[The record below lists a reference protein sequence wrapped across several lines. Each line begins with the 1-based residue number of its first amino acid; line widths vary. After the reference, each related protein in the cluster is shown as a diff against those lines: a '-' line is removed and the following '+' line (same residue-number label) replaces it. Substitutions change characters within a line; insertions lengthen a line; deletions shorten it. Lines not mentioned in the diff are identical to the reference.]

1 MTPRPST
8 PLSPLER
15 IRFPSGKTS
24 SSREADVP
32 PPPSSFCYE
41 FELERVPKKKR
52 QSCEARFLPR
62 DRCPRIETSRR
73 LHPRINSAS
82 LKRAYCTSNGSRA
95 RSLFPP
101 PFHFSFSFLLFFFSL
116 SLPLTSEVIKRGGV
130 SLISTILF
138 PPPPPSLLSLFLYD
152 VPRMYGS
159 VVVSLL

>member
-52 QSCEARFLPR
+52 QSSLPSPRSMPSNRNESSIASSNQLRFFKTRVLYLERISSTFALP
-62 DRCPRIETSRR
+62 S
-73 LHPRINSAS
+73 SVS
-82 LKRAYCTSNGSRA
+82 FF
-95 RSLFPP
+95 LFFP
-101 PFHFSFSFLLFFFSL
+101 SFFFSL

-138 PPPPPSLLSLFLYD
+138 PPPPPSLLSLSFFTMFHVCTD
-152 VPRMYGS
+152 QS
-159 VVVSLL
+159 